1 MDADLTKFLE
11 AMEGRLREHAN
22 ERAHDLRGYIDE
34 HTQGLREYVDERTQG
49 LREYVDERTQGLREY
64 VDERTQGLREYID
77 ERTRNLR
84 DDIREYVDERSH
96 DAETRIV
103 RAFGACRESAGVRMR
118 KIEADVSNINSSTT
132 QQLDVLQSKLLDL
145 ETRIINLERP

>member
-1 MDADLTKFLE
+1 MDADLTKFLD
-11 AMEGRLREHAN
+11 AMERRLREH
-22 ERAHDLRGYIDE
+22 
-34 HTQGLREYVDERTQG
+34 T
-49 LREYVDERTQGLREY
+49 
-64 VDERTQGLREYID
+64 DERTQGLREYID
-77 ERTRNLR
+77 ERIHTLR
-84 DDIREYVDERSH
+84 DDIREYVDERWH

-103 RAFGACRESAGVRMR
+103 RAFGAYQECAGVRMR